1 MRSDRLEQL
10 YSEMGGMIYRRCLR
24 MLGDKEEARVGV
36 QEVFLRFMMSLS
48 TADGTAVKRVNLD
61 LLFFE
66 NRWQSGWADFA
77 RRNFGSVVG
86 QSLLYCFAPGIYTL
100 ELLSTPS

>member
-66 NRWQSGWADFA
+66 NRWQSGRSA
-77 RRNFGSVVG
+77 RAFQPGGGGRN
-86 QSLLYCFAPGIYTL
+86 PGACN
-100 ELLSTPS
+100 EG